1 MSTPAIIG
9 TVDDDEVRPTRGLGR
24 RGRRREAAHGT
35 ETSAHHRGPLMTA
48 LGYAGMV
55 LVVLFIAVPLF
66 WILITSFK
74 ERGDIY
80 VRPAQW
86 WPRPAT
92 SANYHDVTTRIPF
105 FDYVRNSVIITSATA
120 AAKIVLGVLSAYAL
134 SLLRFP
140 GRGVVF
146 LVVIAA
152 LMVPNQITVISN
164 YALVAQ
170 LGWRNTFQGII
181 IPLAG
186 VAFGTFLMRNQF
198 LSLPGEIIEAARLD
212 GAGPMKLLWRVVMP
226 MSWPTLVAFSLI
238 TVVNEWN
245 EYLWPFLMSDDEST
259 APLPVGLTFLQNND
273 GVTNWGPVMAGTVL
287 AMLPILVLFLFLQR
301 QMIKGLTAGAVK
313 S

>member
-1 MSTPAIIG
+1 MSTTPIVG
-9 TVDDDEVRPTRGLGR
+9 TLDDDVVAQQGRRRGR
-24 RGRRREAAHGT
+24 RGRRGQVHNVEASTHN
-35 ETSAHHRGPLMTA
+35 RGPAWTIV
-48 LGYAGMV
+48 GYVGMV
-55 LVVLFIAVPLF
+55 LAILLVVVPLF
-66 WILITSFK
+66 WIVVTSFK
-74 ERGDIY
+74 ERPDIFTK
-80 VRPAQW
+80 PAIY
-86 WPRPAT
+86 WPNPST
-92 SANYHDVTTRIPF
+92 TQNYDTVVSDIPF
-105 FDYVRNSVIITSATA
+105 VDYFRNSFILTATISI
-120 AAKIVLGVLSAYAL
+120 AKIILGVLSAYAL

-140 GRGVVF
+140 GRNVLF
-146 LVVIAA
+146 IVVIAA

-170 LGWRNTFQGII
+170 LGWRNTYQGII

-198 LSLPGEIIEAARLD
+198 LNLPGEIIEAARLD
-212 GAGPMKLLWRVVMP
+212 GAGPMKLLWRVVLP

-245 EYLWPFLMSDDEST
+245 EYLWPFLMSDDERT

-273 GVTNWGPVMAGTVL
+273 GGTNWGPVMAGTIL
-287 AMLPILVLFLFLQR
+287 TMLPILILFLVLQR

>member
-1 MSTPAIIG
+1 MNAQVVEPTF
-9 TVDDDEVRPTRGLGR
+9 DEAPQRT
-24 RGRRREAAHGT
+24 GRRRSPHNVEAST
-35 ETSAHHRGPLMTA
+35 HHRGKGWTVA
-48 LGYAGMV
+48 GYVGMV
-55 LVVLFIAVPLF
+55 LVVLVVAVPLF
-66 WILITSFK
+66 WIAITSFK
-74 ERGDIY
+74 ERQDIY

-86 WPRPAT
+86 WPSPAT
-92 SANYHDVTTRIPF
+92 GGNYHDVTTRIPF
-105 FDYVRNSVIITSATA
+105 YDYFRNSFIITAVTSAT
-120 AAKIVLGVLSAYAL
+120 KIVLGVLSAYAL
-134 SLLRFP
+134 ALLRFP
-140 GRGVVF
+140 GRKVVF

-170 LGWRNTFQGII
+170 LGWRNTYQGII

-212 GAGPMKLLWRVVMP
+212 GAGPMKLLWRVVLP

-245 EYLWPFLMSDDEST
+245 EYLWPFLMSDDERT
-259 APLPVGLTFLQNND
+259 APLPVGLTLLQNND

-287 AMLPILVLFLFLQR
+287 AMLPVLVLFLFLQR

>member
-1 MSTPAIIG
+1 MSTRAHG
-9 TVDDDEVRPTRGLGR
+9 A
-24 RGRRREAAHGT
+24 EAA
-35 ETSAHHRGPLMTA
+35 SHRSPLMTVA
-48 LGYAGMV
+48 GYTGMV
-55 LVVLFIAVPLF
+55 LVLLVIAVPLL
-66 WILITSFK
+66 WIVITSLK
-74 ERGDIY
+74 ERQDIY

-86 WPRPAT
+86 FPQPAT
-92 SANYHDVTTRIPF
+92 TANYSDVTTRIPF
-105 FDYVRNSVIITSATA
+105 LDYMRNSVIITGVLSM
-120 AAKIVLGVLSAYAL
+120 AKIVLGVLSAYAL

-140 GRGVVF
+140 GRGLVF

-198 LSLPGEIIEAARLD
+198 LNLPTEIIEAARLD
-212 GAGPMKLLWRVVMP
+212 GAGPLKLLWRVVLP

-245 EYLWPFLMSDDEST
+245 EYLWPFLMSDDERT
-259 APLPVGLTFLQNND
+259 APLPVGLTLLQNND

-287 AMLPILVLFLFLQR
+287 AMLPVLVLFLVLQR

>member
-1 MSTPAIIG
+1 MTTGPVG
-9 TVDDDEVRPTRGLGR
+9 TLVDDEQLPPAGR
-24 RGRRREAAHGT
+24 ARRRPGAHNVEAGT
-35 ETSAHHRGPLMTA
+35 HYRGVGWTVV
-48 LGYAGMV
+48 GYIGMV
-55 LVVLFIAVPLF
+55 AAVLLVVVPLF
-66 WILITSFK
+66 WIVITSFK
-74 ERGDIY
+74 ERPDIFTK
-80 VRPAQW
+80 PAIY
-86 WPRPAT
+86 WPNPAIT
-92 SANYHDVTTRIPF
+92 DNYRTVVTDIPF
-105 FDYVRNSVIITSATA
+105 VDYFRNSIILTA
-120 AAKIVLGVLSAYAL
+120 AISIAKIVLGVLSAYAL

-140 GRGVVF
+140 GRNLLF

-170 LGWRNTFQGII
+170 LGWRNTYQGII

-198 LSLPGEIIEAARLD
+198 LNLPGEIIEAARLD

-245 EYLWPFLMSDDEST
+245 EYLWPFLMSDDERT

-273 GVTNWGPVMAGTVL
+273 GGTNWGPVMAGTVL
-287 AMLPILVLFLFLQR
+287 TMIPILVLFLMLQR

>member
-1 MSTPAIIG
+1 
-9 TVDDDEVRPTRGLGR
+9 VNRGKGWT
-24 RGRRREAAHGT
+24 AA
-35 ETSAHHRGPLMTA
+35 
-48 LGYAGMV
+48 GYAAMV
-55 LVVLFIAVPLF
+55 VVTLIIAVPLF

-74 ERGDIY
+74 ERQDIY

-86 WPRPAT
+86 WPDPST
-92 SANYHDVTTRIPF
+92 KENYVDVTTRIPF
-105 FDYVRNSVIITSATA
+105 WNYLRNSMIITIATSM
-120 AAKIVLGVLSAYAL
+120 AKIILGVLSAYAL

-140 GRGVVF
+140 GRGIVF

-164 YALVAQ
+164 YALVSQ
-170 LGWRNTFQGII
+170 LGWKNTYQGII

-212 GAGPMKLLWRVVMP
+212 GTGPMKLLWRIVMP

-245 EYLWPFLMSDDEST
+245 EYLWPFLMADDERV
-259 APLPVGLTFLQNND
+259 APLPVGLTLLQNNE
-273 GVTNWGPVMAGTVL
+273 GLTNWGPVMAGTVL

>member
-1 MSTPAIIG
+1 M
-9 TVDDDEVRPTRGLGR
+9 
-24 RGRRREAAHGT
+24 
-35 ETSAHHRGPLMTA
+35 
-48 LGYAGMV
+48 
-55 LVVLFIAVPLF
+55 
-66 WILITSFK
+66 
-74 ERGDIY
+74 
-80 VRPAQW
+80 
-86 WPRPAT
+86 
-92 SANYHDVTTRIPF
+92 
-105 FDYVRNSVIITSATA
+105 
-120 AAKIVLGVLSAYAL
+120 KIVLGVLSAYAL

-140 GRGVVF
+140 GRNIVF

-170 LGWRNTFQGII
+170 LGWRNTYQGII

-245 EYLWPFLMSDDEST
+245 EYLWPFLMSDDERV

-273 GVTNWGPVMAGTVL
+273 GGTNWGPVMAGTIL
-287 AMLPILVLFLFLQR
+287 TLLPILLLFLALQR

>member
-1 MSTPAIIG
+1 M
-9 TVDDDEVRPTRGLGR
+9 TV
-24 RGRRREAAHGT
+24 A
-35 ETSAHHRGPLMTA
+35 
-48 LGYAGMV
+48 GYAGMV
-55 LVVLFIAVPLF
+55 VVLLVVGVPLF
-66 WILITSFK
+66 WIVITSLK

-80 VRPAQW
+80 VQPAQW
-86 WPRPAT
+86 LPDPGT
-92 SANYHDVTTRIPF
+92 TANYRDVTTRIPF
-105 FDYVRNSVIITSATA
+105 LDYFRNSVIITLVLSAS
-120 AAKIVLGVLSAYAL
+120 KIVLGVISAYAL

-140 GRGVVF
+140 GRNVVF

-212 GAGPMKLLWRVVMP
+212 GAGPIKLLWRVVLP

-245 EYLWPFLMSDDEST
+245 EYLWPFLMSDDQRT
-259 APLPVGLTFLQNND
+259 APLPVGLTLLQNND

-287 AMLPILVLFLFLQR
+287 AMLPVLVLFLVLQR

>member
-1 MSTPAIIG
+1 MSTSTVVDAVEGEQAAPA
-9 TVDDDEVRPTRGLGR
+9 RPGR
-24 RGRRREAAHGT
+24 SRRRAAHNVEAST
-35 ETSAHHRGPLMTA
+35 HNRGPAWTA
-48 LGYAGMV
+48 AGYAGMV
-55 LVVLFIAVPLF
+55 LIVLVVAVPLF

-86 WPRPAT
+86 WPTPAT
-92 SANYHDVTTRIPF
+92 GANYSELTTRIPF
-105 FDYVRNSVIITSATA
+105 FDYVRNSVIITSATSV
-120 AAKIVLGVLSAYAL
+120 AKIVL
-134 SLLRFP
+134 
-140 GRGVVF
+140 VF

-170 LGWRNTFQGII
+170 LGWRNTYQGII

-198 LSLPGEIIEAARLD
+198 LNLPGEIIEAARLD

-226 MSWPTLVAFSLI
+226 MSWPTLVAFALI

-245 EYLWPFLMSDDEST
+245 EYLWPFLMSDDETT